1 MNLPDITLF
10 WDNNNVLE
18 NLKPWLIGISLTE
31 TIENGGKDELNI
43 KLANKGKIFL
53 NEWYPTEGAR
63 LKFFI
68 QNYPCGEFSVDQLDF
83 TINPP
88 TIAIRAQPYISMDRG
103 MLKTKKSMAFEN
115 ITLAALIDTIIT
127 RTNHNAY
134 VQCPDIHL
142 ERFDMTNESIEQA
155 LTRLADTYNCHFAIK
170 GDTLVFSNSFNQG
183 GTIHS
188 DDCTGSFSTTAR
200 DAIAAAQMEY
210 YDPKTQ
216 KTFQH
221 REGDTNA
228 VGDQVKVIFGIA
240 TSANDAKKRCQAAIA
255 KVNKSTITG
264 NLTTKGI
271 LISPGTIISIE
282 GFGKLNNR
290 YKVHRVCQTIDSSGW
305 QTRLNIGG
313 PHD

>member
-1 MNLPDITLF
+1 MNLPDTTLL

-53 NEWYPTEGAR
+53 NEWYPSEGAR

-88 TIAIRAQPYISMDRG
+88 TIAIRAQPYQSIDRG
-103 MLKTKKSMAFEN
+103 RLTTKQSKAFEN
-115 ITLAALIDTIIT
+115 IKLDALIDAIIAS
-127 RTNHNAY
+127 TNHTAY

-142 ERFDMTNESIEQA
+142 DRFDMTNESVEQV
-155 LTRLADTYNCHFAIK
+155 LTRLADTYNCHFAVK
-170 GDTLVFSNSFNQG
+170 GGTLVFSNSFNQG

-188 DDCTGSFSTTAR
+188 DDCTGSFSSTAR
-200 DAIAAAQMEY
+200 NVIAAAQMEY

-221 REGDTNA
+221 REGDTGA

-240 TSANDAKKRCQAAIA
+240 ANEEDAKNDVRQQSQKQ
-255 KVNKSTITG
+255 
-264 NLTTKGI
+264 TKTQLRPVSHSKG
-271 LISPGTIISIE
+271 
-282 GFGKLNNR
+282 
-290 YKVHRVCQTIDSSGW
+290 Y
-305 QTRLNIGG
+305 
-313 PHD
+313 